1 MGGYAQGDSGEYS
14 GKFAVTA
21 APVVMAHGDE
31 LLVCVT
37 GRLGTTARCECGWPL
52 TTPQSVAPLAAP
64 VVLDYLVC
72 GRKSCRAHVI
82 LTLEP

>member
-1 MGGYAQGDSGEYS
+1 MTVA
-14 GKFAVTA
+14 AVVVPTA
-21 APVVMAHGDE
+21 PE

-52 TTPQSVAPLAAP
+52 TTPQSGAPLAAP

-72 GRKSCRAHVI
+72 GRKSCRAHVV
-82 LTLEP
+82 LTVLPE

>member
-1 MGGYAQGDSGEYS
+1 M
-14 GKFAVTA
+14 TA
-21 APVVMAHGDE
+21 DLVVFPTAPE

-37 GRLGTTARCECGWPL
+37 GRLGATARCECGWPL

-82 LTLEP
+82 VTLEP